1 MVEVDDEFK
10 QKLIEL
16 LPIIIEED
24 PKLATTIYYSIRD
37 KVIVREEF
45 KEWLE
50 KSERRFNDIIIELRE
65 FRADANK
72 RFEESQKQF
81 NELLKRFD
89 KHEERFNE
97 LLKRFDEHEQENE
110 RRFNELLLEN
120 RKLREDT
127 NKRFDA
133 MQKQMN
139 RRFEAVDKR
148 FEALQKQMD
157 KRFEAVDK
165 RFDAVNKRFEA
176 VDKRFEAME
185 ERFEKMKDWVG
196 VVVGGFQ
203 RRAGRNLEEAVA
215 NTLSIALKLPA
226 ELRPTNIKLRQKIV
240 DTKGII
246 GKPGRK
252 YEYDLYVS
260 DDVFIVFEVGASKKL
275 GEIEW
280 FNDKALL
287 VQKHFK
293 VSPNK
298 LIKALITLDK
308 RPEVV
313 KLCKKLGIML
323 G

>member
-127 NKRFDA
+127 NKRFD
-133 MQKQMN
+133 
-139 RRFEAVDKR
+139 
-148 FEALQKQMD
+148 
-157 KRFEAVDK
+157 
-165 RFDAVNKRFEA
+165 
-176 VDKRFEAME
+176 AME